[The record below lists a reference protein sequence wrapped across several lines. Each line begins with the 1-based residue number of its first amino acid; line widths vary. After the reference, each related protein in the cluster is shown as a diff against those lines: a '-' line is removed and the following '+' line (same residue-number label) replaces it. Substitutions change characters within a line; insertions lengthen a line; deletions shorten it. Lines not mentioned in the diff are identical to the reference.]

1 MAILKNKV
9 AVIFAAGGAIGSE
22 VSRIFAR
29 EGATVFLSG
38 RNLAP
43 IDALATGINK
53 QEAEGTAYA
62 SKVDALNETEIDDYL
77 NGIRKKTGR
86 IDIVFNAIGVQ
97 PIHAGYGTVC
107 TELSY
112 DKFLL
117 PITTHLGS
125 QFLTS
130 RLAAKYMQPQKSGV
144 ILTLSAS
151 VSTDSRPFMSN
162 ITAACAAIEGMTRSL
177 AAELGRTGIRV
188 VCLRPRAMA
197 ETRTIQQ
204 TYTANART
212 LGIEPETFARAVKE
226 QSSLS
231 RRATTLKD
239 AAELAVFL
247 VSDQAGT
254 LVGKA
259 IEV

>member
-1 MAILKNKV
+1 MAILRNKV

-22 VSRIFAR
+22 VSRIFGR
-29 EGATVFLSG
+29 EGATLFLSG

-43 IDALATGINK
+43 IEALANEINSAGRK
-53 QEAEGTAYA
+53 AFA
-62 SKVDALNETEIDDYL
+62 SKVDALNEIEIDEYL
-77 NGIRKKTGR
+77 NDIRKKTGH
-86 IDIVFNAIGVQ
+86 IDIVFNAIGIQ
-97 PIHAGYGTVC
+97 PIQAGYGTAC
-107 TELSY
+107 TELPY
-112 DKFLL
+112 EEFLL
-117 PITTHLGS
+117 PISTHVGS

-130 RLAAKYMQPQKSGV
+130 RLAAKHMQSQKSGV

-151 VSTDSRPFMSN
+151 VSTDARPFMSN

-177 AAELGRTGIRV
+177 AAELGRIGIRV

-204 TYTANART
+204 TYAANAKT
-212 LGIEPETFARAVKE
+212 LGIDLEAFARTVRE
-226 QSSLS
+226 QSPS
-231 RRATTLKD
+231 RRPTTLKD
-239 AAELAVFL
+239 TAEMAVFL

>member
-9 AVIFAAGGAIGSE
+9 SVVFAAGGAIGSE
-22 VSRIFAR
+22 VSRTFGR
-29 EGATVFLSG
+29 EGATLFLSG
-38 RNLAP
+38 RNLAQ
-43 IDALATGINK
+43 IEALAVEIKNTGGM
-53 QEAEGTAYA
+53 AFA
-62 SKVDALNETEIDDYL
+62 SKVDAMNEAEIERYLNEVQ
-77 NGIRKKTGR
+77 KKTGR

-97 PIHAGYGTVC
+97 PVHAGYGTTC
-107 TELSY
+107 TELPY
-112 DKFLL
+112 EKFLL
-117 PITTHLGS
+117 PITTHVGS

-130 RLAAKYMQPQKSGV
+130 RHAARHMQSQKSGV

-177 AAELGRTGIRV
+177 AAEFSRSGIRV
-188 VCLRPRAMA
+188 LCLRPRAMA

-204 TYTANART
+204 TYAANART
-212 LGIEPETFARAVKE
+212 MGIEPEIFARAVRE
-226 QSSLS
+226 QSLAS
-231 RRATTLKD
+231 RATTLKD
-239 AAELAVFL
+239 AAEMAVFL

-254 LVGKA
+254 MVGRA

>member
-1 MAILKNKV
+1 MAILQNKV
-9 AVIFAAGGAIGSE
+9 AVVFAAGGAIGSE

-29 EGATVFLSG
+29 EGAMLFLSG

-43 IDALATGINK
+43 VETLSTEINSVGGRAFASKIDALD
-53 QEAEGTAYA
+53 EH
-62 SKVDALNETEIDDYL
+62 EIYEYL
-77 NGIRKKTGR
+77 NDIHRKTGH
-86 IDIVFNAIGVQ
+86 IDIVFNAIGIQPVQ
-97 PIHAGYGTVC
+97 AGYGTVS

-112 DKFLL
+112 YKFLL
-117 PITTHLGS
+117 PIVTHVGS

-130 RLAAKYMQPQKSGV
+130 RLAAKYMQSQKSRV

-177 AAELGRTGIRV
+177 AAELGNIGIRV

-204 TYTANART
+204 TYSANAKT
-212 LGIEPETFARAVKE
+212 LGIAPEVFAQALRE
-226 QSSLS
+226 QSKS
-231 RRATTLKD
+231 RRPTTLRGV
-239 AAELAVFL
+239 AELAVFL
-247 VSDQAGT
+247 ASDQAGT